1 MKREIIKFVDNTLTV
16 TSEIIRDVGSEID
29 YELRMPEGT
38 LLKALMLRC
47 IVTQCRYMHSNGANS
62 YLLEMNINN
71 MSEKNRLILEAYMDF
86 IKTEEKLDSVTVD
99 HQALQEVFENFG
111 EKFSQLYKESTL
123 LLQNLKGHNTIY

>member
-29 YELRMPEGT
+29 YELRMPEGI
-38 LLKALMLRC
+38 LLKTLILKC
-47 IVTQCRYMHSNGANS
+47 IITQCRYMHSNGSNS

-99 HQALQEVFENFG
+99 HQALQEVFDNFG

-123 LLQNLKGHNTIY
+123 LLQNLKGHNTIN